1 MIMEKE
7 TLPKKTVKAKYH
19 VIDPEATLQESET
32 PRIGKKVF
40 CAYHGYTHDLFPFD
54 ENCLR

>member
-1 MIMEKE
+1 MEKE